1 MTPVVNEDPALLL
14 ERFAALSPARAL
26 VARLEHA
33 PGDVHLV
40 GGAVRD
46 LMLGVAP
53 SELDLVVETE
63 LEPVLAQLGAEGRLH
78 DRFGTATVKLDGF
91 VYDLARARRESYSH
105 PGALPSVTPAS
116 LEQDL
121 ARRDFTVNAIALG
134 VLGPRRGVLTAFG
147 SALEDL
153 REGRMRAL
161 HDASFIDDPTRL
173 LRLVRY
179 ASRLGFTIEPH
190 TRELAQAAVAA
201 DGLATIS
208 GSRLG
213 AELRLLAR
221 EPDPVAAVSALG
233 ELGIDAVLA
242 PGFGLRDPEPARRA
256 LALLPDDGDPAVLV
270 IAVASMGVAPGEL
283 TQMLER
289 LAFEAHERDAILAA
303 ASGATGLAASLQGAR
318 RPSDVAAAV
327 GAAGPEA
334 VALAGALG
342 PADAARSWLEQ
353 LRFVQLEID
362 GRDLLA
368 SGVESGPALGQ
379 GLRAALAAKLDGLAQ
394 GRDAEL
400 AEALRAASAS
410 G

>member
-1 MTPVVNEDPALLL
+1 MVNEDPAQLL
-14 ERFAALSPARAL
+14 ERFASLPAAPTL
-26 VARLEHA
+26 LTRLADA

-40 GGAVRD
+40 GGGVRD

-53 SELDLVVETE
+53 RELDLVVESE
-63 LEPVLAQLGAEGRLH
+63 LEPLLERLGTDGRLH
-78 DRFGTATVKLDGF
+78 DRFGTATVTLDGF
-91 VYDLARARRESYSH
+91 VYDLARARSETYSH
-105 PGALPSVTPAS
+105 PGALPEVTPAS

-134 VLGPRRGVLTAFG
+134 VLGSRRGALTAFG

-153 REGRMRAL
+153 RAGRMRVL
-161 HDASFIDDPTRL
+161 HDASFTDDPTRL
-173 LRLVRY
+173 LRLARY
-179 ASRLGFTIEPH
+179 AGRLGFTIERH

-201 DGLATIS
+201 DSLATIS

-221 EPDPVAAVSALG
+221 EPDPVTALGALG

-242 PGFGLRDPEPARRA
+242 PGFGLREPELARRA
-256 LALLPDDGDPAVLV
+256 LALLPDDGHPALLV
-270 IAVASMGVAPGEL
+270 IAAAAMPVAPGEL
-283 TQMLER
+283 AEMLER
-289 LAFEAHERDAILAA
+289 LAFEARERDSLLAA
-303 ASGATGLAASLQGAR
+303 ARDAPALAASLQAAR
-318 RPSDVAAAV
+318 RPSEVATAV
-327 GAAGPEA
+327 GGAGPEA

-342 PADAARSWLEQ
+342 PAEKARSWLEQ

-362 GRDLLA
+362 GRDMLE
-368 SGVESGPALGQ
+368 SGVASGPALGE
-379 GLRAALAAKLDGLAQ
+379 GLRAALAAKLDGRAQ

-400 AEALRAASAS
+400 AEALRVASAS